1 MINRRSTM
9 GMFSRFTDIINAN
22 INSMLDKAEEP
33 EKMIKLIIQEMEE
46 TLVEV
51 RSAAAKQIAEKKT
64 VLRNIRDMESRVVN
78 WQEKA
83 ELALSKSR
91 EDLAKSA
98 LIEKQSCTQKL
109 AELNEELA
117 QFDEY
122 LTAVQ
127 QDSQRLQ
134 DKLTEAKCKQ
144 EAYAIRQQ
152 SAEVRLKVR
161 EKAAIHNID
170 ETINKFERYQQK
182 IDRVE
187 AEVEA
192 YDMTSAKDLTSQFRE
207 LENDDNIEKELEQL
221 KKKVVNG

>member
-1 MINRRSTM
+1 M

-22 INSMLDKAEEP
+22 INAMLDKAEEP
-33 EKMIKLIIQEMEE
+33 EKMIKLIINEMEE

-51 RSAAAKQIAEKKT
+51 RSSAAKYIAEKKT
-64 VLRNIRDMESRVVN
+64 IMRNIRDMENRVTN
-78 WQEKA
+78 WHTKA
-83 ELALSKSR
+83 ELALTKGR

-98 LIEKQSCTQKL
+98 LVEKQTCTQKL
-109 AELNEELA
+109 AEFNEELV
-117 QFDEY
+117 QIDEH
-122 LTAVQ
+122 LIAVQ

-134 DKLTEAKCKQ
+134 DKLTEAKRKQ
-144 EAYAIRQQ
+144 EAFALRQQ

-170 ETINKFERYQQK
+170 EAINKFERYQQK

-192 YDMTSAKDLTSQFRE
+192 YDMTSANDLDSQFRA
-207 LENDDNIEKELEQL
+207 LENDENVEQELEQL
-221 KKKVVNG
+221 KQKVANG

>member
-1 MINRRSTM
+1 M

-22 INSMLDKAEEP
+22 INAMLDKAEEP

-51 RSAAAKQIAEKKT
+51 RSTAAKQIAEKKT
-64 VLRNIRDMESRVVN
+64 VMRNVRDMEKRVDN
-78 WQEKA
+78 WQKKA
-83 ELALSKSR
+83 ELALSKGR

-98 LIEKQSCTQKL
+98 LIEKQNCTQKL
-109 AELNEELA
+109 VEFNAELA
-117 QFDEY
+117 QLDEY
-122 LTAVQ
+122 LMAVQ

-134 DKLTEAKCKQ
+134 DKLTEAKRKQ
-144 EAYAIRQQ
+144 EAFAMRQQ

-161 EKAAIHNID
+161 EKAAIYNID
-170 ETINKFERYQQK
+170 EAISKFERYQQK

-192 YDMTSAKDLTSQFRE
+192 YDMTASKDLDSQFRE
-207 LENDDNIEKELEQL
+207 LENDENIEQELEQL
-221 KKKVVNG
+221 KKKVANG

>member
-1 MINRRSTM
+1 M

-22 INSMLDKAEEP
+22 INAMLDKAEEP
-33 EKMIKLIIQEMEE
+33 EKMIKLIINEMEE

-51 RSAAAKQIAEKKT
+51 RSSAAKYIAEKKT
-64 VLRNIRDMESRVVN
+64 IMRNIRDMENRVTN
-78 WQEKA
+78 WHTKA
-83 ELALSKSR
+83 ELALTKGR

-98 LIEKQSCTQKL
+98 LVEKQTCTQKL
-109 AELNEELA
+109 AEFNEELV
-117 QFDEY
+117 QIDEH
-122 LTAVQ
+122 LIAVQ

-134 DKLTEAKCKQ
+134 DKLTEAKRKQ
-144 EAYAIRQQ
+144 EAFALRQQ

-170 ETINKFERYQQK
+170 EAINKFERYQQK

-192 YDMTSAKDLTSQFRE
+192 YDMTSANDLDSQFRA
-207 LENDDNIEKELEQL
+207 LENDENVEQELEQL
-221 KKKVVNG
+221 KKKVANG